1 MRDFSAI
8 SEISDVCE
16 GCFFGKQQRQLIP
29 FGDTRRAKK
38 PLELVHT
45 DVCGPMK
52 ALTPSQN
59 KYLISFINVYTR
71 IM

>member
-1 MRDFSAI
+1 MF
-8 SEISDVCE
+8 VKVL
-16 GCFFGKQQRQLIP
+16 FGKQQRQLIP

-52 ALTPSQN
+52 AWTPSQN